1 MEKNQ
6 FNGNTLEDIV
16 SAVLK
21 ELRMIPIR
29 NKQNDVELVAYVCN
43 TCKKHFKNSGE
54 CLKNLVCK
62 DWLYLY
68 EVERGINNNVGHQ

>member
-6 FNGNTLEDIV
+6 LNEFTLEDILG
-16 SAVLK
+16 AILK
-21 ELRMIPIR
+21 ELRMIPVR
-29 NKQNDVELVAYVCN
+29 TKHNDVELVAYVCN
-43 TCKKHFKNSGE
+43 TCKKHFKNNGE

-68 EVERGINNNVGHQ
+68 AIGKEV